1 MPKLLPH
8 TSTPD
13 ISPAVSPWMSAQ
25 ETSDYTG
32 FTISA
37 LASMRYEHRG
47 PAFSKPGG
55 RIRYRRSDVDAWMAT
70 GSQRPSGRRSA

>member
-25 ETSDYTG
+25 ETSD
-32 FTISA
+32 
-37 LASMRYEHRG
+37 YEHRG